1 MSCTASP
8 TRGSSTA
15 SVTVIGRS
23 ASRVGAGGRLLGQRP
38 SLWRR
43 LASNRRVVVGS
54 TVVFALAA
62 VGLLAPLVSP
72 ADPEAQVLIDR
83 LQAPGLRHLLGTDGL
98 GRDMLSRA
106 IYGARVSLSVG
117 LVAMAISIT
126 IGSAMGLVAGYVGGR
141 IDNLLMRI
149 VDVFISIPI
158 FFLLIAVLSIYGSSL
173 QLLIIFLG
181 LSAWP
186 GTARLVRSVVLS
198 LRTTEFVT
206 AAQAVGARGTR
217 IMLRHILPNVA
228 PVIIVSATLRVGAVI
243 LQESALSYFG
253 LGVQP
258 PTATWG
264 NMVADGRIVLDVAW
278 WVSTIP
284 GVLIVLTGLAF
295 NFAGDGLRD
304 VLDPRRRS
312 SSE

>member
-1 MSCTASP
+1 MTVVG
-8 TRGSSTA
+8 R
-15 SVTVIGRS
+15 SVT
-23 ASRVGAGGRLLGQRP
+23 GAAPATVLRKRP
-38 SLWRR
+38 ELWRR
-43 LASNRRVVVGS
+43 LIANHRVAVGASVVLL
-54 TVVFALAA
+54 FAVA
-62 VGLLAPLVSP
+62 GLLAPLVSP
-72 ADPEAQVLIDR
+72 ADPEAQILRDR
-83 LQAPGLRHLLGTDGL
+83 LQAPGAAHWLGTDGL

-117 LVAMAISIT
+117 LVAMVISVT
-126 IGSAMGLVAGYVGGR
+126 IGSAIGVIAGYVGGR
-141 IDNLLMRI
+141 TDNFLMRV

-173 QLLIIFLG
+173 QLLIVFLG

-198 LRTTEFVT
+198 LRTTEFVQ
-206 AAQAVGARGTR
+206 AAHAVGARSGR
-217 IMLRHILPNVA
+217 IMVRHILPNVA

-258 PTATWG
+258 PTPTWG
-264 NMVADGRIVLDVAW
+264 NMVADGRIILDVAW

-284 GVLIVLTGLAF
+284 GVLIVVTGLAF

-304 VLDPRRRS
+304 VLDPRRRGPN
-312 SSE
+312 E

>member
-1 MSCTASP
+1 M
-8 TRGSSTA
+8 
-15 SVTVIGRS
+15 TVIGRS
-23 ASRVGAGGRLLGQRP
+23 ASPAVPAMSIRKRPGLARRLL
-38 SLWRR
+38 
-43 LASNRRVVVGS
+43 SNRRVAIGSGVVLLL
-54 TVVFALAA
+54 AL
-62 VGLLAPLVSP
+62 VGLFAALVSP
-72 ADPEAQVLIDR
+72 ADPEAQVLVDR
-83 LQAPGLRHLLGTDGL
+83 LQAPGVHHLLGTDGL

-126 IGSAMGLVAGYVGGR
+126 IGSAMGIVAGYVGGR
-141 IDNLLMRI
+141 TDNLLMRI

-198 LRTTEFVT
+198 LRTTDFVQ
-206 AAQAVGARGTR
+206 AAHAVGARSGR
-217 IMLRHILPNVA
+217 IMLRHILPNVG

-258 PTATWG
+258 PTPTWG

-284 GVLIVLTGLAF
+284 GILIVVTGLAF

-304 VLDPRRRS
+304 VLDPRRRGPN
-312 SSE
+312 E